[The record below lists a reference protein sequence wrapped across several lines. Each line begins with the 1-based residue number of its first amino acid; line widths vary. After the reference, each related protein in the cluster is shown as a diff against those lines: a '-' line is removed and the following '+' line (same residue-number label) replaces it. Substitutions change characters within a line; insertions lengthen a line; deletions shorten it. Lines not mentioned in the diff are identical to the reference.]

1 MHRRRYLLGIGTGIG
16 VLVSTGT
23 ESEATA
29 KQSSDLSLW
38 VLETNAPVDA
48 GDVLEV
54 IARLDNAGSTAVSRD
69 VSLVVGGDR
78 LDTASVTVDGGET
91 ETVTLGYETYPV
103 ERNVR
108 FPVAV
113 ESGGLSDERTVGVFG
128 TDDSTFDF
136 VSPADEIT
144 VQPGTT
150 IMFEVD
156 SVALGEYGGETSWSL
171 DGEHLGRSF
180 GPWYAAY
187 YAAAGADY
195 WHHTFE
201 SSGTYE
207 VTAAVAEGYTTSWTV
222 RVSSEGNTAPTV
234 DDARPSP
241 GTLVLTEDET
251 TDLEIAIDAADT
263 DVGLDRV
270 VWWLGHADVVLDVTD
285 VDGTAATASTTVDF
299 SCHGCPI
306 IAWVIDEEGAVAAE
320 HLWTIDAV
328 GEPTL
333 NVSILETNAPVA
345 AGEVLEVTVELRNTG
360 DTDATQDVTLTAGDE
375 QVASESVTVASG
387 ETIQLTVGYETYPV
401 RQDVEFPVTVTTDDD
416 AAHRTVTVIADADSS
431 LDVTILDA
439 NDPVAAGEFLRVTA
453 ELRNTGTVTATQT
466 VRLVAGDE
474 QVASESV
481 SLAPD
486 ETTRLTLGYETY
498 PVQQDVEFPVT
509 VATDDD
515 ADERVVTVFGTG
527 ESTLDVAILETNA
540 PVAAGE
546 FLRVTARL
554 ENTGSADLTQTV
566 ALVVGDEQ
574 VDGASVTVPGGTAT
588 TITLGYETYPVER
601 DVSFPVTVASDDDAD
616 ERTVSVSGTG

>member
-16 VLVSTGT
+16 VLVSSGT
-23 ESEATA
+23 ESGATA

-128 TDDSTFDF
+128 TEDSTFDY

-150 IMFEVD
+150 VMFEVD

-171 DGEHLGRSF
+171 DDEHLGRSF

-187 YAAAGADY
+187 YATTGADY

-207 VTAAVAEGYTTSWTV
+207 VTAAVAEDYTTNWTV
-222 RVSSEGNTAPTV
+222 RVSSAGNTAPTV

-241 GTLVLTEDET
+241 GTLVLPADET
-251 TDLEIAIDAADT
+251 IDLEIAIDAADT
-263 DVGLDRV
+263 DVELDRV

-285 VDGTAATASTTVDF
+285 VDGTTATASTTVDF

-306 IAWVIDEEGAVAAE
+306 IAWVIDEQGAVASE

-345 AGEVLEVTVELRNTG
+345 AGEVLEVTVELWNTG

-401 RQDVEFPVTVTTDDD
+401 RQDVEFPVTVATDDD
-416 AAHRTVTVIADADSS
+416 AAHRTVTVLADADSS

-439 NDPVAAGEFLRVTA
+439 NDPVAAGEFLQVTA

-515 ADERVVTVFGTG
+515 ADERVVTVLGAG

-554 ENTGSADLTQTV
+554 ENTGSVDLTQTV
-566 ALVVGDEQ
+566 VLVVGDEQ
-574 VDGASVTVPGGTAT
+574 VDGESVTVPGATAT

>member
-1 MHRRRYLLGIGTGIG
+1 MYRRRYLIGIGTGIG

-23 ESEATA
+23 ETGATA
-29 KQSSDLSLW
+29 QQSGDLSLW

-78 LDTASVTVDGGET
+78 LDTASVTVDGGGT

-128 TDDSTFDF
+128 TDDSTFDY
-136 VSPADEIT
+136 VSPAEEIT

-150 IMFEVD
+150 VMFEVD

-171 DGEHLGRSF
+171 DDEHLGRSF

-187 YAAAGADY
+187 YATAGADY

-201 SSGTYE
+201 SVGTYE
-207 VTAAVAEGYTTSWTV
+207 VTAAVAEGYATNWTV
-222 RVSSEGNTAPTV
+222 RVSSTGNTAPTV

-241 GTLVLTEDET
+241 GTLVLTADET
-251 TDLEIAIDAADT
+251 TDLEIAIDVADA

-285 VDGTAATASTTVDF
+285 VDGTAATASTTVDS

-306 IAWVIDEEGAVAAE
+306 VVWVIDEEGAVAAE

-328 GEPTL
+328 GEPALT
-333 NVSILETNAPVA
+333 VSILETNAPVA
-345 AGEVLEVTVELRNTG
+345 AGEVLEVTAELRNTG

-387 ETIQLTVGYETYPV
+387 ET
-401 RQDVEFPVTVTTDDD
+401 
-416 AAHRTVTVIADADSS
+416 
-431 LDVTILDA
+431 
-439 NDPVAAGEFLRVTA
+439 
-453 ELRNTGTVTATQT
+453 TQF
-466 VRLVAGDE
+466 
-474 QVASESV
+474 
-481 SLAPD
+481 
-486 ETTRLTLGYETY
+486 TLGYETY

-509 VATDDD
+509 VATADA
-515 ADERVVTVFGTG
+515 ADERVVTVLGAG
-527 ESTLDVAILETNA
+527 ESALDVAILETNA
-540 PVAAGE
+540 PVAAGDY
-546 FLRVTARL
+546 LQVTARL
-554 ENTGSADLTQTV
+554 ENTGSADTTQNV
-566 ALVVGDEQ
+566 VLVVGDER
-574 VDGASVTVPGGTAT
+574 VDGESVTVPGGTAT
-588 TITLGYETYPVER
+588 TVTLGYETYPVER
-601 DVSFPVTVASDDDAD
+601 DVSFPVTVASEDDAD
-616 ERTVSVSGTG
+616 ERTVSVSGTS

>member
-1 MHRRRYLLGIGTGIG
+1 MHRRRYLIGIGTGIG
-16 VLVSTGT
+16 VLVSASDEI
-23 ESEATA
+23 ESTT
-29 KQSSDLSLW
+29 QNGSDLSLW
-38 VLETNAPVDA
+38 ILETNAPVDA

-54 IARLDNAGSTAVSRD
+54 TARLDNAGSTAVSRD

-78 LDTASVTVDGGET
+78 LDTASVTVDGGGT

-108 FPVAV
+108 FPVVA

-128 TDDSTFDF
+128 TDDSTFDY

-150 IMFEVD
+150 VMFEVD

-171 DGEHLGRSF
+171 DDEHLGRSF
-180 GPWYAAY
+180 GPWYAEY
-187 YAAAGADY
+187 YATAGADY

-201 SSGTYE
+201 SPGTYE
-207 VTAAVAEGYTTSWTV
+207 VTAAVAEGYATNWTV

-241 GTLVLTEDET
+241 GPLALAEDET
-251 TDLEIAIDAADT
+251 ADLEIDVADS
-263 DVGLDRV
+263 DVELDRV

-306 IAWVIDEEGAVAAE
+306 IAWVIDEQGAVASE

-345 AGEVLEVTVELRNTG
+345 AGEVLEVTVRLENTG
-360 DTDATQDVTLTAGDE
+360 DTDTTQDVTLAAGDE
-375 QVASESVTVASG
+375 QVASESVTVAPG
-387 ETIQLTVGYETYPV
+387 DTTRLTLGYETYPV
-401 RQDVEFPVTVTTDDD
+401 QQDVEFPVTVTTDDD
-416 AAHRTVTVIADADSS
+416 AAHRTVTVLADADSS

-439 NDPVAAGEFLRVTA
+439 NDPVTAGDVLEVTA
-453 ELRNTGTVTATQT
+453 ELQNTGTVTATQT

-481 SLAPD
+481 SVAPG
-486 ETTRLTLGYETY
+486 ETTRLALGYETY

-515 ADERVVTVFGTG
+515 ADERVVTVFAAG
-527 ESTLDVAILETNA
+527 ESTLDVVILETNA
-540 PVAAGE
+540 PVAAGDY
-546 FLRVTARL
+546 LQVTARL
-554 ENTGSADLTQTV
+554 ENTGSADTTQNV
-566 ALVVGDEQ
+566 VLVVGDER
-574 VDGASVTVPGGTAT
+574 VDDESVTVPGGTAT
-588 TITLGYETYPVER
+588 TIALGYETYPVER

-616 ERTVSVSGTG
+616 ERTVDVSGTG